1 MICPNCEVRHAR
13 FIIEDYDFDY
23 NLEEGIILI
32 PTKEGAEERRL
43 VEFNKDDSEVCAEC
57 EAWEEYLRLCK
68 ES

>member
-43 VEFNKDDSEVCAEC
+43 AEFNKDDSEVCAE
-57 EAWEEYLRLCK
+57 
-68 ES
+68 